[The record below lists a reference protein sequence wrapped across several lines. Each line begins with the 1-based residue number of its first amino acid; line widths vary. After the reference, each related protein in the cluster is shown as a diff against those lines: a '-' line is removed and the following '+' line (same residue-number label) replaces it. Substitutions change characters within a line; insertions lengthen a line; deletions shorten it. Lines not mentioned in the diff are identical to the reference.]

1 MGIDNSQSDAA
12 DKPLRTYLVGGA
24 VRDKLLNIKVVDR
37 DWVVVAATADDMLE
51 MGYIPVSGAF
61 PVFLHPQTGEE
72 HALARREVKT
82 GGGYHGFSVETG
94 SHVTLEEDLA
104 RRDLTI
110 NAMAEDENGNIIDPF
125 GGQEDLENGILRH
138 VTPAFAE
145 DPVRLLRI
153 ARFSARFGRWGFRVA
168 HGTHALMKKMV
179 ASGELEH
186 LKGPR
191 IWQEMRKALMEK
203 QPWRFFE
210 VLHACGALAQLFPA
224 LAAAMSKTVGHG
236 KNLDSEPVAVLKRAV
251 EQGLDLSQRFVCV
264 MQYAVDADH
273 NARQLLSWLGVEKQT
288 AALLMDWLQ
297 ARKQLVHLVDGE
309 AADYFRFLRQFR
321 VSLPALNGLV
331 PVCLPELAEKVLP
344 RLEKAATAMKQVDAG
359 QLQAEGWQGKA
370 LGEEIAR
377 RQQLAI
383 GKQLEEADAP

>member
-1 MGIDNSQSDAA
+1 M
-12 DKPLRTYLVGGA
+12 KTFLVGGG

-37 DWVVVAATADDMLE
+37 DWVVVAASEDDMLK

-72 HALARREVKT
+72 YALARRELKT
-82 GGGYHGFSVETG
+82 GPGYHGFSVETG
-94 SHVTLEEDLA
+94 PQVTLEDDLA

-110 NAMAEDENGNIIDPF
+110 NAMAEDAQGNIIDPF
-125 GGQEDLENGILRH
+125 GGREDLEKGILRH
-138 VTPAFAE
+138 VTHAFTE

-168 HGTHALMKKMV
+168 HSTHALMKKMV
-179 ASGELEH
+179 ASGELQH

-191 IWQEMRKALMEK
+191 VWQEMRKALMEK

-210 VLHACGALAQLFPA
+210 VLHACGALAQLFPV
-224 LAAAMSKTVGHG
+224 LATAMSEAAGHG
-236 KNLDSEPVAVLKRAV
+236 KTGDSPPVAALKRAV
-251 EQGLDLSQRFVCV
+251 AQDLDLRERFVCV
-264 MQYAVDADH
+264 MQYAVDAGH
-273 NARQLLSWLGVEKQT
+273 SARQLLAWLGVEKKT
-288 AALLMDWLQ
+288 ATLLTDWLQ
-297 ARKQLVHLVDGE
+297 ARKPLAQLPDGK
-309 AADYFRFLRQFR
+309 AADYFRYLRQFR
-321 VSLPALNGLV
+321 ASLPALNRLI
-331 PVCLPELAEKVLP
+331 PVCLPELAETLLP
-344 RLEKAATAMKQVDAG
+344 RLEKAATALAAVDVG

-383 GKQLEEADAP
+383 ERQLGEPDEP